1 MYSRSRSIVSDPLQN
16 YVGRIKFANKVQ
28 NVPLDW
34 ALGALIVKLSEDE
47 QQISSVWLFHTGHFK
62 VFSVLVL
69 LSIGALAIWFVAQWR
84 RPQLTTIYDL
94 EKGRYITT
102 ASRVR

>member
-1 MYSRSRSIVSDPLQN
+1 MH
-16 YVGRIKFANKVQ
+16 

-34 ALGALIVKLSEDE
+34 ALGALIVKLGNEGEGEILRSWELSAGY
-47 QQISSVWLFHTGHFK
+47 IRILSPLM
-62 VFSVLVL
+62 L
-69 LSIGALAIWFVAQWR
+69 LSIGALAIWFIVRWQ

-102 ASRVR
+102 ASRIR

>member
-1 MYSRSRSIVSDPLQN
+1 M
-16 YVGRIKFANKVQ
+16 KFTNKVHD
-28 NVPLDW
+28 VPLDW
-34 ALGALIVKLSEDE
+34 ALGALIVRLNEDVE
-47 QQISSVWLFHTGHFK
+47 QSSPVWWMFT
-62 VFSVLVL
+62 VLVL
-69 LSIGALAIWFVAQWR
+69 KGLFLVALLGVGILAIWFVARCR

>member
-1 MYSRSRSIVSDPLQN
+1 MKCILLNFRVR
-16 YVGRIKFANKVQ
+16 FTNKVH

-34 ALGALIVKLSEDE
+34 ALGALIVKLGKDGEEETLHSWELSAGYLR
-47 QQISSVWLFHTGHFK
+47 ILSPLM
-62 VFSVLVL
+62 L
-69 LSIGALAIWFVAQWR
+69 LSVGALAIWFIMRWR

>member
-1 MYSRSRSIVSDPLQN
+1 M
-16 YVGRIKFANKVQ
+16 FTNKVH

-34 ALGALIVKLSEDE
+34 ALGALIVKLSREGED
-47 QQISSVWLFHTGHFK
+47 QHPHLWLFNAGYLK
-62 VFSVLVL
+62 VLSLFVVLIL
-69 LSIGALAIWFVAQWR
+69 GAVAIWFVVRWR
-84 RPQLTTIYDL
+84 RPQITTIYDL